1 MSSVTVVYG
10 PGRSVSVKV
19 TPTTTLQAVLTA
31 ACEKMPHTPRP
42 DSHSLVYNAKPLD
55 LTLPIRFANLP
66 QGAKLTLKQRSSS
79 SSAAN
84 SPKLAQGASP
94 TVKVALQLVGS
105 SRIIADFDPSA
116 TLWDIIV
123 AAENSPD
130 HRLNLTNKFKPAAA
144 TSPSDFGEKKPW
156 GSGFLQTLLSA
167 ATGSRSGSSSPQ
179 QQQQQQSTGPT
190 SPPQALFYQ
199 QPVLLLLNKE
209 YSSNVELQQT
219 TLKSLGFTTGS
230 LMIRFSYRSATSPTL
245 LVPMQAADAPKKSD
259 GHASLSPQPNPE
271 TLSPIAVPAVSPPSP
286 PQQQQQ
292 QQVSQDL
299 PPFGVVPSAPASKI
313 DPAPKPDTTPAP
325 ALAARQVRVFSAP
338 LPNSAP
344 LSARIVLP
352 ESFYEAGSDDLKILV
367 ATQRARVTESE
378 KGFSSRIK
386 QEEEDKRLH
395 AEFKSKY
402 PRALIRFRFPDQV
415 QVQATFSSHTETV
428 ADLYTFLQGVLLS
441 PQLLEALIV
450 QPLAQNLESLK
461 SDTLFDAKLA
471 PAAVVHV
478 KLATTKGHTLDLL
491 RPQAAVLAE
500 DLEVPATKL
509 VDDFIASP
517 PSTIPVAPEPSNAA
531 SDAPSRP
538 AAPRP
543 MAGSGPASDE
553 PKMPKW
559 FLAGQKRA

>member
-199 QPVLLLLNKE
+199 QP
-209 YSSNVELQQT
+209 
-219 TLKSLGFTTGS
+219 
-230 LMIRFSYRSATSPTL
+230 
-245 LVPMQAADAPKKSD
+245 
-259 GHASLSPQPNPE
+259 
-271 TLSPIAVPAVSPPSP
+271 
-286 PQQQQQ
+286 QQQQ